1 MGRAVLARS
10 PLAALGFGLPRGR
23 RLLRIGLNAG
33 ASGRVV
39 SAEHV
44 VVVVVVVGRVGR
56 GSSRGEV
63 FAVLERD
70 VVELV

>member
-23 RLLRIGLNAG
+23 RLLGIRLNAG

-39 SAEHV
+39 SAEH

>member
-10 PLAALGFGLPRGR
+10 PVAALGFGLPRGR
-23 RLLRIGLNAG
+23 RLLGIRLNAG

-39 SAEHV
+39 SAEH